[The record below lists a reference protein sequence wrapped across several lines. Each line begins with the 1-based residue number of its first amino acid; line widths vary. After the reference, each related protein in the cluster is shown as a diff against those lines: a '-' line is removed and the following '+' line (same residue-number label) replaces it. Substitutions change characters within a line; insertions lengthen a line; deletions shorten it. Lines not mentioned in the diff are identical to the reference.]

1 MAENK
6 AKFDTVEAAIEDLK
20 KGVPVVVFDDEDR
33 ENEGDLILPAQVA

>member
-20 KGVPVVVFDDEDR
+20 KGVPVVLLTMKIEKMK
-33 ENEGDLILPAQVA
+33 GI